1 MLKVNLSRCID
12 FTNIVKTSI
21 NVFHASM
28 LDIVL
33 DMFQSRFR
41 VRINCCGKREFETDR
56 SNIFGQRYVMNGT
69 DVETGE
75 ERENMDHGDGNK
87 TRETI
92 TGIGTTET
100 EMVYEAKDRYLRM
113 AKGVAALDMLRALMT

>member
-1 MLKVNLSRCID
+1 M
-12 FTNIVKTSI
+12 NIVKTSI
-21 NVFHASM
+21 NVFRASM

-33 DMFQSRFR
+33 DMFQSRFG
-41 VRINCCGKREFETDR
+41 VRINRCGKREFETDG
-56 SNIFGQRYVMNGT
+56 SNNFGQRYVTSGT

-75 ERENMDHGDGNK
+75 EWENMDHGDGNK

-100 EMVYEAKDRYLRM
+100 EMVVYERKDRYLRM